1 MSKVS
6 RRAFLAGTASAGALT
21 VAAVARSGGDGDP
34 ARIASEGEAGGPR
47 YLPFRGAH
55 QIGVTGPVGSLPAGA
70 AMLAAFDVTAE
81 DREHLAATL
90 RDLSDEIEG
99 LMTGRPYEERDPSL
113 PALHTGALGVQPV
126 PTELSVV
133 VSVGASLFDDRFGL
147 ADRKPRELVAMP
159 FMANDRLDPARTHG
173 DLLLQLSAD
182 SPDACLFAL
191 RQLMRRTR
199 AGMVLRWTVEGFNRR
214 DADATADGA
223 PVRNLLGFKDG
234 TENLPVD
241 DDRTL
246 DRFVWVADGDDE
258 PAWTVGGS
266 YQAVRVIRMLVE
278 FWDRAPLGEQEAII
292 GRRKGT
298 GAPFT
303 GQKETDE
310 PDFTS
315 DPEGKIT
322 PLDAHI
328 RLANPRTKETEGN
341 KILRRGFS
349 FSRGFDGSGALDQG
363 LAFVSYQ
370 RSLERGFLA
379 VQNRLNGEPLEEYI
393 RAEGGGFFFA
403 LPGVTAGGG
412 WLGEGLLA

>member
-1 MSKVS
+1 MSRIS
-6 RRAFLAGTASAGALT
+6 RRTFLAGTGAAGALT
-21 VAAVARSGGDGDP
+21 AAALVGADGESPARVAATGDSD
-34 ARIASEGEAGGPR
+34 RPR
-47 YLPFRGAH
+47 FLPFRGSQ
-55 QIGVTGPVGSLPAGA
+55 QIGITGPIGSMPAGS
-70 AMLAAFDVTAE
+70 AMLAAFDITAKGRE
-81 DREHLAATL
+81 DLAKTL

-99 LMTGRPYEERDPSL
+99 LMTGRPYEDRDPSL
-113 PALHTGALGVQPV
+113 PPLHTGVLGNEPV

-159 FMANDRLDPARTHG
+159 FLANDRLDPARTHG

-182 SPDACLFAL
+182 TPDACLFAL

-214 DADATADGA
+214 DPEAAKDGA

-234 TENLPVD
+234 TANVRIEEAD
-241 DDRTL
+241 TL
-246 DRFVWVADGDDE
+246 DRFVWVGPDDDE
-258 PAWTVGGS
+258 PDWAAGGS

-292 GRRKGT
+292 GRHKAT
-298 GAPFT
+298 GAPF
-303 GQKETDE
+303 GKKRETDE
-310 PDFTS
+310 PDFAA
-315 DPEGKIT
+315 DPDGKVT
-322 PLDAHI
+322 PLDSHI
-328 RLANPRTKETEGN
+328 RLANPRTEATDES

-349 FSRGFDGSGALDQG
+349 YSRGFDAAGTLDQG

-370 RSLERGFLA
+370 RSLEKGFLA

-393 RAEGGGFFFA
+393 RGEGGGFFYA
-403 LPGVTAGGG
+403 LPGVTDDGG